1 MVTPLFVVIS
11 LAVSIGLFF
20 ALRSLNIWYLKINVI
35 LKNQEIQKEML
46 RKLLEVNNIKV
57 DVALISKNTTISE
70 KPPVD
75 NVAVAI
81 FVTLC
86 IFIVAGICIYFI

>member
-1 MVTPLFVVIS
+1 MITIQFAVIFFV
-11 LAVSIGLFF
+11 VSIGLFF

-35 LKNQEIQKEML
+35 LKNQEQQKEML
-46 RKLLEVNNIKV
+46 RKLLEVNNIKT
-57 DVALISKNTTISE
+57 DVAPITQNTTQ

-86 IFIVAGICIYFI
+86 IFIVAGVCISFI